1 MNLEGILHQ
10 LVDEKKFRK
19 LRGILE
25 EMNEVD
31 IAEFIQD
38 IEQEK
43 VVLVFRLLPKE
54 LGAEVF
60 ACLEI
65 DMQEYIINSMS
76 DYELQKIIEELY
88 IDDAVDMLEELPA
101 TVVRRVLS
109 NAKPETRALINQF
122 LQYPDDSAGS
132 IMTAEYIGLKKNMT
146 VEQSFAYIRRN
157 AVDKETIYTCFVLDE
172 KRHLEGVVTVKDLLL
187 HDYETKVEDI
197 MDTNIIQAVTTDDQE
212 VVVETFNKYDLLSLP
227 VVDHEGRLVG
237 IVTVDDIVDV
247 MEQEATEDIE
257 LMAAILPSE
266 KPYLKMG
273 VFEVAKNR
281 IPWLL
286 ILMFTSTI
294 SALILEAFDA
304 FTAMFP
310 TLITCV
316 PMLTATGGNAGSQ
329 SSTTIIRA
337 MSIGDVEMEDVW
349 KVFWK
354 ECRVSL
360 IVGAILGIANYIR
373 LIIMYSDEPMV
384 CLVIGLSLI
393 ATVVMSKLLAC
404 VLPFIAK
411 KFKLD
416 PAMMAAPLIST
427 IVDSLSLVVYFA
439 IAGMILSV

>member
-10 LVDEKKFRK
+10 LVEEKKFRK

-38 IEQEK
+38 MELDK

-65 DMQEYIINSMS
+65 EMQEYIINSMS

-101 TVVRRVLS
+101 TVVRRVLA
-109 NAKPETRALINQF
+109 NAKPDTRALINQF

-132 IMTAEYIGLKKNMT
+132 IMTAEYIALKKNMT

-172 KRHLEGVVTVKDLLL
+172 KRHLEGVVSVKALLL
-187 HDYETKVEDI
+187 NDYDTKIEEI
-197 MDTNIIQAVTTDDQE
+197 MDTNIIQAVTSDDQE

-227 VVDHEGRLVG
+227 VVDHEGRMVG

-294 SALILEAFDA
+294 SALILEAFDK
-304 FTAMFP
+304 FTALFP

-337 MSIGDVEMEDVW
+337 MSIGDVEMSDVW
-349 KVFWK
+349 RVFWK

-360 IVGAILGIANYIR
+360 IVGAVLGIANYIR
-373 LIIMYSDEPMV
+373 LILMYPGEPVV

-393 ATVVMSKLLAC
+393 ATVVMSKVLAC
-404 VLPFIAK
+404 VLPFGAK
-411 KFKLD
+411 LLKLD

-439 IAGMILSV
+439 IAAMLLTV

>member
-31 IAEFIQD
+31 IAEFIQE

-439 IAGMILSV
+439 IAGMILSL

>member
-10 LVDEKKFRK
+10 LVEEKKFRK

-38 IEQEK
+38 MELDK

-65 DMQEYIINSMS
+65 EMQEYIINSMS

-101 TVVRRVLS
+101 TVVRRVLA
-109 NAKPETRALINQF
+109 NAKPDTRALINQF

-132 IMTAEYIGLKKNMT
+132 IMTAEYIALKKHMT

-172 KRHLEGVVTVKDLLL
+172 KRHLEGVVSVKALLL
-187 HDYETKVEDI
+187 NDYDTKIEEI
-197 MDTNIIQAVTTDDQE
+197 MDTNIIQAVTSDDQE

-227 VVDHEGRLVG
+227 VVDHEGRMVG

-294 SALILEAFDA
+294 SALILEAFDK
-304 FTAMFP
+304 FTALFP

-337 MSIGDVEMEDVW
+337 MSIGDVEMSDVW
-349 KVFWK
+349 RVFWK

-360 IVGAILGIANYIR
+360 IVGAVLGIANYIR
-373 LIIMYSDEPMV
+373 LILMYPGEPVV

-393 ATVVMSKLLAC
+393 ATVVMSKVLAC
-404 VLPFIAK
+404 VLPFGAK
-411 KFKLD
+411 LLKLD

-439 IAGMILSV
+439 IAAMLLTV